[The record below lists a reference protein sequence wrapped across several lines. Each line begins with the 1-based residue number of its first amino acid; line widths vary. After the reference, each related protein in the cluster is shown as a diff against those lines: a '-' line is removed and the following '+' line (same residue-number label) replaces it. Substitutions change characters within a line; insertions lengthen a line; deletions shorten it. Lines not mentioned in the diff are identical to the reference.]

1 MGNYIYGH
9 ITPTRTSSNQSV
21 ADTKTVVNDI
31 KNNDIKS
38 EAPKSEAPKSE
49 APESEAPKS
58 EAPESEAKLI
68 HPYLIEYGT
77 STTKHMIINNN
88 IYTYTKTN

>member
-38 EAPKSEAPKSE
+38 EAPKSEAP
-49 APESEAPKS
+49 
-58 EAPESEAKLI
+58 ESEAKLI